1 MTTFLLIRH
10 GENDW
15 VGRRLPGWTPGLHLN
30 RRGTAQAEALVELL
44 RPVRLAAIYSSPLER
59 ALETARPLARAKGLA
74 VHRSVGLAEM
84 RVGEWQG
91 QSLRR
96 LSRRKLWPVIQST
109 PSLARFPGGES
120 FVEAQARIVTELE
133 ALRRKHASRQAI
145 VACFSHA
152 DMIKLAVAYFVGL
165 PLDMFQRLAV
175 EPASVTALH
184 VGDRRAMLLRL
195 NDTRARES
203 AARG

>member
-30 RRGTAQAEALVELL
+30 QRGLAQAQALVELL
-44 RPVRLAAIYSSPLER
+44 RPVRLEAIYSSPLER
-59 ALETARPLARAKGLA
+59 ALESARPLARSKGLA
-74 VHRSVGLAEM
+74 IHRTTGLAEM

-96 LSRRKLWPVIQST
+96 LSRRKLWPVIQMT

-120 FVEAQARIVTELE
+120 FAEAQARIVAELE
-133 ALRRKHASRQAI
+133 ALRRKHASRRAV

-152 DMIKLAVAYFVGL
+152 DMIKLAAAYYLGM

-175 EPASVTALH
+175 EPASVTVLH
-184 VGDRRAMLLRL
+184 VSDRRALLLRL
-195 NDTRARES
+195 NDTRAGEIAER
-203 AARG
+203 R

>member
-15 VGRRLPGWTPGLHLN
+15 VGRRLPGWTPGIHLN
-30 RRGTAQAEALVELL
+30 DHGLAQAEALTALL
-44 RPVRLAAIYSSPLER
+44 RPIRLAAVCSSPLER
-59 ALETARPLARAKGLA
+59 ALETARPLARSKGLT
-74 VHRSVGLAEM
+74 VQRTRGLAEM
-84 RVGEWQG
+84 QVGEWQG

-96 LSRRKLWPVIQST
+96 LRRRKLWSIIQHT

-120 FVEAQARIVTELE
+120 FPEAQGRIVAALDM
-133 ALRRKHASRQAI
+133 LRRTYPSPRAV

-152 DMIKLAVAYFVGL
+152 DMIKLAVAYYIGQ

-175 EPASVTALH
+175 DPASITALYI
-184 VGDRRAMLLRL
+184 GEGRAFLLRS
-195 NDTRARES
+195 NDTRATE
-203 AARG
+203 AARRG

>member
-184 VGDRRAMLLRL
+184 VGDRRAILLRL
-195 NDTRARES
+195 NDTRAGES